1 MTGNSVV
8 LSSNCIKNELSA
20 NPGKIKSIMKV
31 TLPKDRDR
39 TSDDF
44 LLMRDKVYEIF
55 QMKEERNIEY
65 FI

>member
-1 MTGNSVV
+1 M
-8 LSSNCIKNELSA
+8 SA

-31 TLPKDRDR
+31 TLTKDRDR